1 MWEEEEEEREK
12 KKKKKGED
20 KIPYFACFALDRE
33 REEERNK

>member
-1 MWEEEEEEREK
+1 MWEKKKKK